1 MVPVISLRNPMIK
14 VYNKKYLPA
23 TLEEESMATAKKII
37 TFAVLFLVSIPIWG
51 QSGKNAPKND
61 SPQVFDTTRT
71 PVPGTEPVAQAVD
84 PKSYLIGA
92 EDILKI
98 EVFRDPELSRLVNVR
113 PDGKITLP
121 LVNDLQAAGLTP
133 ERLTVQLKEALTQFM
148 NNPEV
153 TITVMAV
160 NSKSFTVTGRVNRGG
175 KFPLV
180 TPIRVF
186 DALGLAG
193 GFQDFANTKKITIVR
208 GGDRLTFNYNDYVK
222 GKKEALDQNIW
233 LQNGDTI
240 LVK

>member
-1 MVPVISLRNPMIK
+1 MIK
-14 VYNKKYLPA
+14 VYNNKYLPA
-23 TLEEESMATAKKII
+23 TLEEENMATAKKAIP
-37 TFAVLFLVSIPIWG
+37 FLLMALACIPTWG
-51 QSGKNAPKND
+51 QANKSAPPNNT
-61 SPQVFDTTRT
+61 PQVFDTTRAAI
-71 PVPGTEPVAQAVD
+71 PGTDPVGQPVD
-84 PKSYLIGA
+84 PKSYLIGP

-98 EVFRDPELSRLVNVR
+98 EVFRDQDLSRLVNVR
-113 PDGKITLP
+113 PDGKITLA
-121 LVNDLQAAGLTP
+121 LVGDLQAAGLTP
-133 ERLTVQLKEALTQFM
+133 ERLTAQLKEALSQFM

-153 TITVMAV
+153 TISVMAV

-193 GFQDFANTKKITIVR
+193 GFQDFANQKKITIVR
-208 GGDRLTFNYNDYVK
+208 GTDRLTFNYKDFVK
-222 GKKEALDQNIW
+222 GKKEALGQNIL

>member
-1 MVPVISLRNPMIK
+1 MNK
-14 VYNKKYLPA
+14 VYNRKYLPA
-23 TLEEESMATAKKII
+23 TLEEENMATAKTVIP
-37 TFAVLFLVSIPIWG
+37 FLLMALACIPAWG
-51 QSGKNAPKND
+51 QGGKNQPQNNN
-61 SPQVFDTTRT
+61 PQVFDTTRA
-71 PVPGTEPVAQAVD
+71 PIPGTEPVAQAVD

-113 PDGKITLP
+113 PDGKITMP

-160 NSKSFTVTGRVNRGG
+160 NSKSFTVTARVNRSG

-180 TPIRVF
+180 TPIRIF

-222 GKKEALDQNIW
+222 GKKDALDQNIL

>member
-1 MVPVISLRNPMIK
+1 MVPVMSLRYPTIK

-23 TLEEESMATAKKII
+23 TLEEENMATAKK
-37 TFAVLFLVSIPIWG
+37 TLAVLLLCFVSTPAWA
-51 QSGKNAPKND
+51 QAGKNQPQNNN
-61 SPQVFDTTRT
+61 PQVYDTTRA
-71 PVPGTEPVAQAVD
+71 PIAGTEPVGQPID
-84 PKSYLIGA
+84 PKSYQIGA

-98 EVFRDPELSRLVNVR
+98 EVFRDPEFSRLVNVR

-133 ERLTVQLKEALTQFM
+133 ERLTAQLTEALTQFM
-148 NNPEV
+148 INPQV

-160 NSKSFTVTGRVNRGG
+160 NSKSFTVTGRVNRSG
-175 KFPLV
+175 KFPLA

-208 GGDRLTFNYNDYVK
+208 GGERLEFNYNDYVK
-222 GKKEALDQNIW
+222 GKKEALDQNIL
-233 LQNGDTI
+233 LQNGDTV

>member
-1 MVPVISLRNPMIK
+1 
-14 VYNKKYLPA
+14 
-23 TLEEESMATAKKII
+23 MATAKTAI
-37 TFAVLFLVSIPIWG
+37 AFLLMALACIPAWG
-51 QSGKNAPKND
+51 QGGKTPPQNN
-61 SPQVFDTTRT
+61 SNPQVFDTTRA
-71 PVPGTEPVAQAVD
+71 PIPGTEPVAQAVD

-133 ERLTVQLKEALTQFM
+133 ERLTAQLKEALTQFM

-160 NSKSFTVTGRVNRGG
+160 NSKSFTVTGRVNRSG

-208 GGDRLTFNYNDYVK
+208 GSDRLTFNYNDYVK
-222 GKKEALDQNIW
+222 GKKEALGQNIL
-233 LQNGDTI
+233 LQNGDTV